1 MGSSPLARG
10 LHGCQSVDVQ
20 TGGIIPAR
28 AGFTAAAAASA
39 GHSADHPRSRGVYAE
54 ELRARAGDGGSSPL
68 ARGLLGIHCHWF
80 LLTGIIPARA
90 GFTRRPWPQPP
101 GSPDHPRSRG
111 VYLRA
116 RQCAWPFVGSS
127 PLARGLPTGQ
137 AMSLALRGIIPA
149 RAGFTRPSK
158 GRSSPGTDH
167 PRSRGVYQT
176 FNTLEVPVTGIIP
189 ARAGFTRTVLPTTRV
204 SPDHP
209 RSRGVY
215 SVAAWSVTTV
225 PGSSPLARGLPT
237 VLRQLRA
244 RRRIIPA
251 RAGFTDRP

>member
-1 MGSSPLARG
+1 MGARALTSRPEGSSPLARG
-10 LHGCQSVDVQ
+10 LRRLRRLRQV
-20 TGGIIPAR
+20 TLRIIPAR
-28 AGFTAAAAASA
+28 AGFTPRSCVPAP
-39 GHSADHPRSRGVYAE
+39 GTGDHPRSRGVYPP
-54 ELRARAGDGGSSPL
+54 PL
-68 ARGLLGIHCHWF
+68 ASASWK
-80 LLTGIIPARA
+80 
-90 GFTRRPWPQPP
+90 
-101 GSPDHPRSRG
+101 S
-111 VYLRA
+111 
-116 RQCAWPFVGSS
+116 GSS

>member
-111 VYLRA
+111 VY
-116 RQCAWPFVGSS
+116 
-127 PLARGLPTGQ
+127 
-137 AMSLALRGIIPA
+137 
-149 RAGFTRPSK
+149 
-158 GRSSPGTDH
+158 
-167 PRSRGVYQT
+167 QT

>member
-127 PLARGLPTGQ
+127 PLARGL
-137 AMSLALRGIIPA
+137 R
-149 RAGFTRPSK
+149 
-158 GRSSPGTDH
+158 
-167 PRSRGVYQT
+167 
-176 FNTLEVPVTGIIP
+176 VPV
-189 ARAGFTRTVLPTTRV
+189 
-204 SPDHP
+204 
-209 RSRGVY
+209 RGDPV
-215 SVAAWSVTTV
+215 
-225 PGSSPLARGLPT
+225 
-237 VLRQLRA
+237 QE
-244 RRRIIPA
+244 RIIPA
-251 RAGFTDRP
+251 RAGFTKPSIPLKFQ